1 MNRREA
7 SAAAT
12 VSATCPWVAMRACTL
27 RLGAR
32 LLGPFDLQ
40 LQPGLRVAVL
50 GPSGAGKS
58 SLLRLLAGDLSPT
71 RGEVLLRGR
80 ALRQVDRV
88 ELSRWRAVLPQQHG
102 VAFGLPVPLVVS
114 LGRAAREPDP
124 ACAGIVAEALAL
136 ARAGHLQARR
146 FDQLSGGEQAR
157 VQLARVLAQLWDVRD
172 GLLLVDEPLAA
183 VDPGLQFGLM
193 DALQAYALAR
203 GHALVAVM
211 HDLNQA
217 LNGFD
222 RLWLVDGEQPLQDLP
237 AGLAALPSLEALYGV
252 RLQGLRDADGRLAVL
267 MRRGSVAPF
276 NPRDDLH
283 VHPTITHPSH

>member
-1 MNRREA
+1 MRPVARPA
-7 SAAAT
+7 DALAAVTPA
-12 VSATCPWVAMRACTL
+12 WVQLRAATL
-27 RLGAR
+27 RLGTR
-32 LLGPFDLQ
+32 DLGPFDLQ
-40 LQPGLRVAVL
+40 LQPGQRVAVL

-58 SLLRLLAGDLSPT
+58 SLLRLLAGDHAPA
-71 RGEVLLRGR
+71 RGEVLWQGR
-80 ALRQVDRV
+80 PLRQAGRV

-124 ACAGIVAEALAL
+124 ARAAIVAEALAL
-136 ARAGHLQARR
+136 ARADHLQARR

-157 VQLARVLAQLWDVRD
+157 VQLARVLAQLWDVRG

-193 DALQAYALAR
+193 DALQAYAHAR

-222 RLWLVDGEQPLQDLP
+222 RLWLVDSERQLQDLP
-237 AGLAALPSLEALYGV
+237 AGLAALPSLETLYGV
-252 RLQGLRDADGRLAVL
+252 QLHGLRDADGSLAVL
-267 MRRGSVAPF
+267 MRRHGAAPF
-276 NPRDDLH
+276 NPQEDLH
-283 VHPTITHPSH
+283 VHPTPTTSGH